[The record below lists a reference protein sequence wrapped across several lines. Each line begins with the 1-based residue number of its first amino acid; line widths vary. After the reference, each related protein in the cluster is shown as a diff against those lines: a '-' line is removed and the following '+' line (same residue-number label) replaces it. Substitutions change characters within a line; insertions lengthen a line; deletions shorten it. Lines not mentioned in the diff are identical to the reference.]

1 MYFLVYKMTTNFRYF
16 VEENGKPTLTS
27 LYEEWFHC
35 EDLGSQLG
43 PIIKRLHTQTYSLI
57 QYN

>member
-1 MYFLVYKMTTNFRYF
+1 MTTNFRYF